1 MLLSYFRPV
10 YEQEPTLKPRFF
22 QTEYIG
28 AGKKDISS
36 SIPVD
41 KKPISTPY
49 DWLQSDS
56 DMKNNISP
64 VEIQDKKQ
72 GEFILHRAQP
82 FIGKNAGWFQAPI
95 QATYMNQSQ
104 TYIAPKAGAFN
115 PDYFAESKEAEEE
128 KAKIGI
134 KFFY

>member
-64 VEIQDKKQ
+64 VEIQDKKPTKN
-72 GEFILHRAQP
+72 RPKSP
-82 FIGKNAGWFQAPI
+82 FYPENSKP
-95 QATYMNQSQ
+95 SVPSV
-104 TYIAPKAGAFN
+104 PKIKTQF
-115 PDYFAESKEAEEE
+115 
-128 KAKIGI
+128 KAKKRLEQMEQVASVPRIIFLFI
-134 KFFY
+134 K